1 MSGLLRSSV
10 VYLLEHTRNNDH
22 NGRFG
27 DLKIGDQRLDAL
39 RDVNM
44 HLAGHADVVDGA
56 CEGVRLRKE
65 QQHVVLPLMQQLRY
79 VCRKIQR
86 GGAVMLMSH
95 LHALRRGGGT
105 GSVYDGA

>member
-1 MSGLLRSSV
+1 MSGLLRGRV
-10 VYLLEHTRNNDH
+10 IHLLKNTRNNDH
-22 NGRFG
+22 DGRLG

-44 HLAGHADVVDGA
+44 QFAGHADVVDGA

-65 QQHVVLPLMQQLRY
+65 QQHVVLLLVQQLRY